1 MNKWHSYSY
10 NPCCQNQLQTAKLC
24 LRVTLLYLQSKNH
37 INKKH
42 CLMLLVGV
50 VEVEFRCAQSIH
62 YCVEDTELTSSKSSN
77 HNATG
82 QESNCA
88 EVDKSNLLG
97 NVHQTSHH
105 RSISTSTLLVN
116 LGEKSISRVRDNGSG
131 NSSNNT
137 GSQ

>member
-1 MNKWHSYSY
+1 
-10 NPCCQNQLQTAKLC
+10 
-24 LRVTLLYLQSKNH
+24 
-37 INKKH
+37 
-42 CLMLLVGV
+42 MLLVGV

-105 RSISTSTLLVN
+105 WSISTSTLLVN
-116 LGEKSISRVRDNGSG
+116 LGEKSISRAKLRCHEWGRSCGDWSLNRENCSG
-131 NSSNNT
+131 
-137 GSQ
+137 